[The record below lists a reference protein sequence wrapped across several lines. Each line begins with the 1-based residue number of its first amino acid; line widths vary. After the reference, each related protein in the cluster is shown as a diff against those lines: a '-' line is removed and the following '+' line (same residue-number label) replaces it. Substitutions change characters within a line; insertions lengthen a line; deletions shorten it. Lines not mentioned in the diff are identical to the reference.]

1 MFPKREKQTPKFLF
15 FYVDISCSFD
25 PLVKMDLNWKKF
37 LYHYVQI
44 SRCNVRYSV
53 VKMRSL
59 YSKISSLSREIFK
72 MINSLGKGTFYL
84 SILTPWR
91 PNNIVARLKEP
102 WRTSL
107 GEKSADL
114 ESREQFP
121 CLVTSLLVQVDK
133 DIFPQ
138 RIKLSIQTY
147 IDFIQHIAICLQ
159 YQGLSA
165 AAAAKS
171 LQSCPTLCNPID
183 GSPPGSPI
191 PGILQARTLES
202 SQRQSFIKGNP
213 KTYSPKLFL

>member
-1 MFPKREKQTPKFLF
+1 MFSKREKQTSKFLF
-15 FYVDISCSFD
+15 SYVDISCSFD

-44 SRCNVRYSV
+44 SKCNVRYSV
-53 VKMRSL
+53 EKMRAL

-72 MINSLGKGTFYL
+72 MINSLVKGPFYL
-84 SILTPWR
+84 STLTLWR

-114 ESREQFP
+114 KSREQFS
-121 CLVTSLLVQVDK
+121 CLVTSLLVQRDK

-138 RIKLSIQTY
+138 RVKLSIQTY
-147 IDFIQHIAICLQ
+147 TDFIQHISICLQ
-159 YQGLSA
+159 YQGL
-165 AAAAKS
+165 
-171 LQSCPTLCNPID
+171 
-183 GSPPGSPI
+183 
-191 PGILQARTLES
+191 S

-213 KTYSPKLFL
+213 KTYSPNLFLLKP